1 MGWVVEQDILIG
13 AIDARKRMITKM
25 KCSGDDVVRWSRCRN
40 AGYGDEDV
48 PRKGG
53 STDTRN

>member
-1 MGWVVEQDILIG
+1 VGWVVEQDILIG

-25 KCSGDDVVRWSRCRN
+25 KCSGDDMVRWPRCRN

-48 PRKGG
+48 PRQGG